1 MMIFEMFEI
10 VVIDM
15 LKQRPIE
22 SVLLFDDIFFYSVI
36 I

>member
-1 MMIFEMFEI
+1 MIFELFET
-10 VVIDM
+10 VVVDQ

-22 SVLLFDDIFFYSVI
+22 SVLLFDDILFYSVI